1 MAAAVETVI
10 TEEAYTIDIK
20 VIVVKA
26 EAMAVAKLVMGTL
39 CFSSRGGRV

>member
-10 TEEAYTIDIK
+10 TEEVYTIDIK

-26 EAMAVAKLVMGTL
+26 EMATL